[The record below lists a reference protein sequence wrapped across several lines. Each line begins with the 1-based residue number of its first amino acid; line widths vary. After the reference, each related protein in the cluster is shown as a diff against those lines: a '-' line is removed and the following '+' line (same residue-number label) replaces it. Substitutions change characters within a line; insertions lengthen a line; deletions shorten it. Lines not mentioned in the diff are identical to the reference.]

1 MSKEYVLVSQ
11 GMVIYKT
18 KDKLKAEKIMNKE
31 NDKFY
36 KYKQQCLDNYEPYA
50 DTEIE
55 MFEEEANE

>member
-11 GMVIYKT
+11 GMVIYRT
-18 KDKLKAEKIMNKE
+18 KNKSKAEKIMNKE

-36 KYKQQCLDNYEPYA
+36 EYKQQCLENYETYA

-55 MFEEEANE
+55 MFEEDSNE